1 MRYWRSIPL
10 AIGILGL
17 AVVPASAGHGSG
29 HAHSGHV
36 HSGHV
41 HAVQNGIFFRS
52 TMTGNV
58 LPSFA
63 STNSL
68 AALEL
73 HQRLVS
79 NAFNSEFIR
88 GFGTRGTGDLGLLS
102 GGFGWGGGFDTYGAP
117 AIPSAPQVV
126 VLQQPPPPRP
136 AAEAK
141 MTVETTASGVE
152 IVRGPGS
159 RHVMHW

>member
-1 MRYWRSIPL
+1 MRYWLSIPL
-10 AIGILGL
+10 AIGVL
-17 AVVPASAGHGSG
+17 ASPVVPASAGHGGG
-29 HAHSGHV
+29 HAHMGHVHSGHV

-41 HAVQNGIFFRS
+41 QAIQNRFFFRS
-52 TMTGNV
+52 TMPGNV

-102 GGFGWGGGFDTYGAP
+102 GGWGGGFDYGVP
-117 AIPSAPQVV
+117 ATASAPQVV
-126 VLQQPPPPRP
+126 VLQQQPPRP
-136 AAEAK
+136 AVEAK
-141 MTVETTASGVE
+141 MTVETTASGVQ

-159 RHVMHW
+159 RHVMR